1 MNYQENS
8 NIPHWARN
16 IDNFGKKRWHK
27 DHPKHTRK
35 GEYIG
40 NFIANLIF
48 LWVVNKVP
56 DWNLGFIRDNYNVVL
71 WVLNMN
77 IFVQLAGNALVF
89 LTTMASFRYFS
100 RIIMEIAS
108 FISQIVLFYIYPF
121 DFSNFHGLYWLD
133 WFIPIMLIVGMV
145 VSALKVFSNLWKLLF
160 WRG

>member
-1 MNYQENS
+1 
-8 NIPHWARN
+8 
-16 IDNFGKKRWHK
+16 
-27 DHPKHTRK
+27 
-35 GEYIG
+35 
-40 NFIANLIF
+40 
-48 LWVVNKVP
+48 VNKVP

-77 IFVQLAGNALVF
+77 IFVQLAGNALMF
-89 LTTMASFRYFS
+89 LTSLASFRYFS